1 MEEIG
6 NSQNGEDPSG
16 SSPFFWTDEVLM
28 EGQLVQQLV
37 NGLLIGF
44 MYSLIAIGLTLIWG
58 VMNIVNFAHGDFLML
73 GMFTS
78 FWLYTLYG
86 LDPLFSIPICTVLLF
101 VLGVLIYRFIVSKV
115 MRGPVLAQLVVT
127 FGVSIFLANLAV
139 FLWTPDF
146 RLIEKPLLR
155 GTWEIG
161 QIELSIPKLM
171 ASIGSVLASIFV
183 FWFLK
188 KTRLGKAI
196 LATEMDREAA
206 LLMGINTERI
216 NSISFAIGSSLVG
229 IAGAFLSTYY
239 YIYPQVGG
247 VFGTIAFAIVA
258 LGGFGSIEGAFL
270 AGILVGLVQTLGGYF
285 FDPAYKYAIV
295 FLIYLITVWIRPQG
309 LLGW

>member
-1 MEEIG
+1 MEE
-6 NSQNGEDPSG
+6 Q
-16 SSPFFWTDEVLM
+16 F
-28 EGQLVQQLV
+28 VQQLV

-86 LDPLFSIPICTVLLF
+86 LDPLFSIPLCTILLF
-101 VLGVLIYRFIVSKV
+101 LLGLLIYRFIVSKV
-115 MRGPVLAQLVVT
+115 MKGPMLAQLVVT

-146 RLIEKPLLR
+146 RLIEKPLLH
-155 GTWEIG
+155 GTWELGEIK
-161 QIELSIPKLM
+161 LSIPKAV
-171 ASIGSVLASIFV
+171 ASIGSVIASVFV

-188 KTRLGKAI
+188 RTKTGKAI

-216 NSISFAIGSSLVG
+216 NSISFAIGAALVG

-247 VFGTIAFAIVA
+247 LFGLIAFSTVA
-258 LGGFGSIEGAFL
+258 LGGFGSIEGAFI
-270 AGILVGLVQTLGGYF
+270 AGIIIGIAQTVGGYI
-285 FDPAYKYAIV
+285 FDPAYKFAIV
-295 FLIYLITVWIRPQG
+295 FLIYLIVVWIRPQG

>member
-1 MEEIG
+1 M
-6 NSQNGEDPSG
+6 
-16 SSPFFWTDEVLM
+16 TD
-28 EGQLVQQLV
+28 QLVQQIV

-44 MYSLIAIGLTLIWG
+44 IYSLIAIGLTLIWG

-86 LDPLFSIPICTVLLF
+86 VDPLFSIPVCTALLF
-101 VLGVLIYRFIVSKV
+101 ILGLLIYRFIVSKV
-115 MRGPVLAQLVVT
+115 MKGPMLAQLVVT

-146 RLIEKPLLR
+146 RLIEKPLLH
-155 GTWEIG
+155 GTWDIGEIK
-161 QIELSIPKLM
+161 LSIPKFV
-171 ASIGSVLASIFV
+171 ATIGSVMVSVFV
-183 FWFLK
+183 FLFLK
-188 KTRLGKAI
+188 RTKTGKAI

-216 NSISFAIGSSLVG
+216 NSISFALGSALVG

-239 YIYPQVGG
+239 YIHPQVGG
-247 VFGTIAFAIVA
+247 TFGLIAFCVVA
-258 LGGFGSIEGAFL
+258 LGGFGSIEGAFI
-270 AGILVGLVQTLGGYF
+270 AGIIVGLAQTLGGF
-285 FDPAYKYAIV
+285 FIDPAYKFAIV

>member
-1 MEEIG
+1 M
-6 NSQNGEDPSG
+6 
-16 SSPFFWTDEVLM
+16 DE
-28 EGQLVQQLV
+28 QLVQQIV

-101 VLGVLIYRFIVSKV
+101 VLGMLIYRFIVSKV
-115 MRGPVLAQLVVT
+115 MKGPMLAQLVVT
-127 FGVSIFLANLAV
+127 FGVAIFLSNLAV

-146 RLIEKPLLR
+146 RLIEKPLLH
-155 GTWEIG
+155 GTWELGAIK
-161 QIELSIPKLM
+161 LSIPKFI
-171 ASIGSVLASIFV
+171 ASIGSVLTSIFV

-188 KTRLGKAI
+188 KTKIGKAI

-216 NSISFAIGSSLVG
+216 NSISFAMGSALVG

-247 VFGTIAFAIVA
+247 LFGTIAFAIVA
-258 LGGFGSIEGAFL
+258 LGGFGSIEGAFI

>member
-1 MEEIG
+1 M
-6 NSQNGEDPSG
+6 
-16 SSPFFWTDEVLM
+16 TD
-28 EGQLVQQLV
+28 QLVQQIV

-44 MYSLIAIGLTLIWG
+44 IYSLIAIGLTLIWG

-86 LDPLFSIPICTVLLF
+86 VDPLFSIPVCTALLF
-101 VLGVLIYRFIVSKV
+101 ILGLLIYRYIVSKV
-115 MRGPVLAQLVVT
+115 MKGPMLAQLVVT
-127 FGVSIFLANLAV
+127 FGISIFLANLAV

-146 RLIEKPLLR
+146 RLIEKPLLH
-155 GTWEIG
+155 GTWDIG
-161 QIELSIPKLM
+161 DIKLSVPKFV
-171 ASIGSVLASIFV
+171 ATIGSVIVSLFV
-183 FWFLK
+183 FLFLR
-188 KTRLGKAI
+188 KTKTGKAI

-216 NSISFAIGSSLVG
+216 NSISFALGSALVG
-229 IAGAFLSTYY
+229 VAGAFLSTYY

-247 VFGTIAFAIVA
+247 TFGLIAFCVVA
-258 LGGFGSIEGAFL
+258 LGGFGSIEGAFI
-270 AGILVGLVQTLGGYF
+270 AGIIVGLAQTLGGF
-285 FDPAYKYAIV
+285 FIDPAYKYAIV